1 MALEVCGQYERKIV
15 TTGRDTGA
23 TGDEYGAYVADT
35 VNDPNLETKWQS
47 YVDAS

>member
-1 MALEVCGQYERKIV
+1 MGSTSEEIV

-35 VNDPNLETKWQS
+35 VNDAGLEEKWRGF
-47 YVDAS
+47 VG